1 MANSVHQKHEKGSVD
16 LFFPKFFGEELVSKE
31 HQMKEKQIN
40 IALTENDG
48 LNANEM
54 SIEIVF
60 CKSTFIQKH

>member
-1 MANSVHQKHEKGSVD
+1 
-16 LFFPKFFGEELVSKE
+16 
-31 HQMKEKQIN
+31 MKEKQMN
-40 IALTENDG
+40 IALTGNDG